1 MGECCRDGLSP
12 TGPEPWSSRN
22 SGGHPFSGG
31 GHCTS
36 PTLRPAWGLVPGS
49 RQTPHANSRARAV
62 GVLGLAAAIGRQ
74 SPRVGL
80 RVDWSTASSG
90 KGPSLGVLWVRCF
103 RAGKVDMGD
112 SGGGPALRPP
122 SSTYRHRAWEGTPWG
137 AATSRPLVQP
147 LPCASQIKPSPS
159 LLDTTHHCSTPVK
172 ASDTWAFP
180 PGVREGLVLGEYG
193 EGGSTS
199 EGTWDG
205 LWP

>member
-1 MGECCRDGLSP
+1 MASPPPDWSPGPAGTVVDTLSLVGATAQAPHSGLP
-12 TGPEPWSSRN
+12 GAWSLAA
-22 SGGHPFSGG
+22 G
-31 GHCTS
+31 
-36 PTLRPAWGLVPGS
+36 RPLMRTAVPG
-49 RQTPHANSRARAV
+49 QW
-62 GVLGLAAAIGRQ
+62 GFWDWLLLGRQ

-103 RAGKVDMGD
+103 RAGRVGMGD